1 MSLISSDKKIVF
13 KIFILGFLGAI
24 FVLTSTFLSFKYE
37 INLLKKFLNNE
48 ILTADKALSNK
59 KSEIYNKISN
69 LAINLVKNSGENLT
83 SADKTDKSAING
95 ILNNFYNNQKI
106 FNSIFFVKDEEI
118 YQANDEKINFFTY
131 LNLANFIKFNQRRK
145 NDQI

>member
-69 LAINLVKNSGENLT
+69 LAINLVK
-83 SADKTDKSAING
+83 
-95 ILNNFYNNQKI
+95 
-106 FNSIFFVKDEEI
+106 
-118 YQANDEKINFFTY
+118 
-131 LNLANFIKFNQRRK
+131 
-145 NDQI
+145 